1 MQPIDRAQAQQ
12 RANDILVFQRELQ
25 RLDQEQA
32 FRLEPARPGNSPTI
46 TWPCWTATATVSTS
60 TTTCAAS
67 NFRWACG

>member
-25 RLDQEQA
+25 RSTRSRRSA
-32 FRLEPARPGNSPTI
+32 SNRPRPGNSPTI